1 MARRYDFTMIDEGA
15 TLDSAAVPPD
25 PPERR
30 PTNPSDADAVTMPV
44 RESSTRSLG
53 GGGASEYQMVKILG
67 EGGFGS
73 VWLARQTAPLQRDVA
88 IKVLKRGMDSEAIV
102 ARFNAERQALAV
114 LDHPSLAKVYDAG
127 TTKEGLPFFAME
139 FVAGE
144 PIDAFAD
151 RHTLTI
157 RQRIDL
163 VIQVAEAVQHAHT
176 KGLIHRDLKP
186 PNIIVTRE
194 GTGYRA
200 KVIDFGIAKVVN
212 AATSGESATLVGQVL
227 GSPDYMAPEQAEPSG
242 IDVDIDTRVDV
253 WALGVVLYELLTG
266 SLPFQKGLLRTAG
279 IEEWRR
285 QLRES
290 VPQRPSTRIRT
301 GTGLPANTD
310 PSTLAEHRG
319 IQPRELASTL
329 HGDLDWVVMR
339 CLERDRERRYAGPSA
354 LADDLRRYLRG
365 DPVEAGPPT
374 VRYRA
379 GKFLRKYRVPV
390 AFASVALVMLV
401 VALVVS
407 VTQLRESERQRARA
421 KATLISITEAMGKAS
436 PEQGGSTAIDF
447 GRFLKNVE
455 QEARELAAEE
465 PATASAFL
473 HEIGALRVTARD
485 FDGAKSALEQA
496 IALREAVVDD
506 PEVGPSRLAASH
518 HEYAR
523 ALFFLDRVKEAAQEY
538 EAAMALW
545 NIESDKAQRA
555 ESMLHL
561 SSVYARLEDHERS
574 AASFE
579 VAIALMREAHGPA
592 HVKLAD
598 AYYARALQ
606 SRKAGRLEEALRD
619 LTESLAIL
627 TPQASDKDYRV
638 GQALRRLGD
647 VQAQRGQLASACG
660 NYARALPHLQGQLG
674 DDHATVCDTRDEYG
688 ELLLRADRPQE
699 ALAVAR
705 EALASRRRLGDKP
718 AKVVGTLDL
727 CGRAALAA
735 NEPREAKTFLEEAL
749 ATQRAVAPGGGL
761 KTGEIALLLADAIL
775 RSGAPQSEAL
785 PFIREAI
792 EEGSRLEGGSTL
804 VERANALGGIQP
816 NVKAAP

>member
-1 MARRYDFTMIDEGA
+1 MIDEGA

-30 PTNPSDADAVTMPV
+30 PTKPSDAEAVTMPV
-44 RESSTRSLG
+44 RQADTRSLG
-53 GGGASEYQMVKILG
+53 GGGASEYQMVKLLG
-67 EGGFGS
+67 EGGFGA

-88 IKVLKRGMDSEAIV
+88 IKVLKRGMDSDAIV

-163 VIQVAEAVQHAHT
+163 MIQVAEAVQHAHN

-194 GTGYRA
+194 GSGYRA

-242 IDVDIDTRVDV
+242 VDIDIDTRVDV

-301 GTGLPANTD
+301 GAGLPAPADAT
-310 PSTLAEHRG
+310 TLAEHRG
-319 IQPRELASTL
+319 IQPRELVSTL
-329 HGDLDWVVMR
+329 HGDLDWVIMR
-339 CLERDRERRYAGPSA
+339 CLERDRERRYTGPSA

-390 AFASVALVMLV
+390 AFASAALAMLV

-407 VTQLRESERQRARA
+407 ITQLRESERQRSKA
-421 KATLISITEAMGKAS
+421 KATLMSITEAMGKAS

-447 GRFLKNVE
+447 GKFLKNVE
-455 QEARELAAEE
+455 AEAVELASDE
-465 PATASAFL
+465 PGTASAFL
-473 HEIGALRVTARD
+473 HEIGMLRVTARD
-485 FDGAKSALEQA
+485 FDGARSALERA
-496 IALREAVVDD
+496 VALREDHVDD
-506 PEVGPSRLAASH
+506 PDVGPSRLAASH
-518 HEYAR
+518 HNFAR
-523 ALFFLDRVKEAAQEY
+523 ALFFLNRFQESANEY

-545 NIESDKAQRA
+545 DIEAEKAQRA

-561 SSVYARLEDHERS
+561 SSVYARLEDQERS
-574 AASFE
+574 TAAFDT
-579 VAIALMREAHGPA
+579 AIALMKEAHGAA

-598 AYYARALQ
+598 AYFARAMQ
-606 SRKAGRLEEALRD
+606 ARTAGRFDAATTD
-619 LTESLAIL
+619 LTEALAIL
-627 TPQASDKDYRV
+627 MGQATEKDYRV
-638 GQALRRLGD
+638 GQALRFLGD
-647 VQAQRGQLASACG
+647 LQGKQGQLASACG
-660 NYARALPHLQGQLG
+660 NYARALPHLVGQLG

-688 ELLLRADRPQE
+688 GLLLRADRPTD

-705 EALASRRRLGDKP
+705 EALASRRRLGERPTKLL
-718 AKVVGTLDL
+718 GTLEL

-735 NEPREAKTFLEEAL
+735 EQPKDARKFLEEAL
-749 ATQRAVAPGGGL
+749 ATQRAVAPLGGL
-761 KTGEIALLLADAIL
+761 RTGELALLVAESLL
-775 RSGAPQSEAL
+775 QSGAPVHEAL
-785 PFIREAI
+785 PYVQEAI
-792 EEGSRLEGGSTL
+792 EEGSRLETGSVL
-804 VERANALGGIQP
+804 VERAR
-816 NVKAAP
+816 VVEAACSAPDRSSEVR